1 MTNFLKDFD
10 RSKKLTLV
18 TGVFDLLHQEHLNF
32 LKAAKQLAGYLIIG
46 IESDLRVKAL
56 KGEHRPI
63 NSQDIRKKN
72 LESLGIADLVFVLP
86 EKFSQRAE
94 HQALI
99 DVIQPDFLAVS
110 EHSPFQDVK
119 KEIIES
125 VGGKLVVVH
134 PHNPGISSTRNIN
147 SRQNSQK

>member
-1 MTNFLKDFD
+1 MINFLKDFD

-18 TGVFDLLHQEHLNF
+18 TGVFDVLHQEHLNF
-32 LKAAKQLAGYLIIG
+32 LKAAKQLAGYLVIG

-72 LESLGIADLVFVLP
+72 LEGLGVADLVFVLP

-99 DVIQPDFLAVS
+99 DAIKPDFLAVS

-134 PHNPGISSTRNIN
+134 PHNPDFSSTRIIN